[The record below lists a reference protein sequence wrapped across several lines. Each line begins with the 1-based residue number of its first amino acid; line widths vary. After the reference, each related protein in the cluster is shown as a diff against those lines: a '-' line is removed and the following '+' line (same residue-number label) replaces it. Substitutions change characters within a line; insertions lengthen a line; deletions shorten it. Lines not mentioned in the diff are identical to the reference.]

1 MLLFSEDPSGVV
13 QLDLTETKFHTGLY
27 TENCF
32 ALAEGWY
39 DDNVFHVLALGFP
52 PAETSDTTRAYF
64 GNINFFGGPGD
75 TSAKNS
81 KVLAEMEVNNPDA
94 MFVFLSDVWLDHV
107 SVVDRLRKL
116 FSGYDSMPPTVF
128 VLCGNFLSCVGEP
141 NYPKK
146 LREHFRMLGELISEY
161 PRVAAE
167 STFMLVPG
175 PADPG
180 SPNIFPR
187 PPLPR
192 HVTQDLVKL
201 VPRCQLLTNP
211 ARVQF
216 CTQEIVIFREDIV
229 TKMCRNSIYFPETGD
244 IPGHF
249 AKTITCQAHLAPL
262 PLHTCPV
269 YWDHDRALS
278 LYPLPDL
285 VVTAD
290 KFEPFT
296 AENIGCQ
303 VINPGTFAKHDYS
316 FKTYIPS
323 TKSVEDSQVPSD

>member
-141 NYPKK
+141 NYPKMQPC
-146 LREHFRMLGELISEY
+146 R
-161 PRVAAE
+161 
-167 STFMLVPG
+167 
-175 PADPG
+175 G
-180 SPNIFPR
+180 S
-187 PPLPR
+187 
-192 HVTQDLVKL
+192 
-201 VPRCQLLTNP
+201 
-211 ARVQF
+211 
-216 CTQEIVIFREDIV
+216 
-229 TKMCRNSIYFPETGD
+229 
-244 IPGHF
+244 
-249 AKTITCQAHLAPL
+249 
-262 PLHTCPV
+262 
-269 YWDHDRALS
+269 
-278 LYPLPDL
+278 
-285 VVTAD
+285 
-290 KFEPFT
+290 
-296 AENIGCQ
+296 
-303 VINPGTFAKHDYS
+303 
-316 FKTYIPS
+316 
-323 TKSVEDSQVPSD
+323 